1 LKDPPRHFVPSSEAA
16 YVEILRVLKAEPADS
31 VSIVAVGPLTNVARA
46 AVEDP
51 TTFSRGA
58 LSD

>member
-1 LKDPPRHFVPSSEAA
+1 MPSSEAA
-16 YVEILRVLKAEPADS
+16 YVEILRVLKTEPADS

-51 TTFSRGA
+51 TTFSRGS